1 MGLFRTLG
9 EKVERFK
16 QQADAA
22 AEETYACTDCDATF
36 HAEYKSCPECGG
48 DLEPV
53 EDVDGDEE

>member
-9 EKVERFK
+9 ERVERFK

-36 HAEYKSCPECGG
+36 HAEYDECPECGG
-48 DLEPV
+48 EIELV
-53 EDVDGDEE
+53 EENPDTS